1 MNLEY
6 EEYWRRKGGMES
18 INDNIVPQAPFGQ
31 QLVDETGEIIGLQNR
46 AHEIEPICESDETG
60 ISFVE
65 RTDVQDGASPA
76 SSFNS
81 TLQTLIAT
89 RDDSR
94 IHDDEESGSVVMV
107 IDGMDHGNQSIQT
120 TYQIVP
126 QHLQLQSGRSLPLS
140 LLPLHQTRHERLA
153 EDSPGDFVGSD
164 ISLDSLTVSTDSQ
177 IVGVKQEQKLLILR
191 TDDASVGSGL
201 DNRTGSGNGNKNE
214 RNVRRRSSPH
224 INLSMSSIHVNSI
237 DELSSDGGVEEVTL
251 NQHHQQL
258 LGVHNHHHQQQYS
271 HRASHLINQQQ
282 QHQRQQQQR
291 GIQLGIN
298 HHRDELS
305 VTVQADEEDMD
316 EEEEDDE
323 QEHAHDRNR
332 TRDHHDIGDHGAH
345 MLSPTL
351 ERSTYQTLT
360 SVNNRISPTGFSPT
374 SYATLTPIQ
383 PLPPIST
390 MSDKFAYAGDHIT
403 GSVNASVNGEGVT
416 PTGRIMGCGN
426 GSNPVDG
433 SSNDCGS
440 FNSLPSI
447 PHPGSLSSLSLSGLG
462 SEVQSP
468 YSSYD
473 KLPSMIST
481 PPHNYA
487 SSPSHGLSGMVGSCE
502 LHAHS
507 PSVPSPIPG
516 QVSPHSHSPSLHVN
530 MNINVHKSDAVEQGN
545 AHSLAHK
552 HEHDQAHGH
561 IHKHTLEQGQ
571 GHLHSHIH
579 VHGHGHN
586 QDSQAEQQNKV
597 KQVISLSLSRA
608 VADGVVVSDY
618 ESPYGRHQHDH
629 ELIMSQ
635 SSSTNSSGGRSS
647 QLCMQHSPTLSP
659 HSAVSAGSVISMSLH
674 SPPSIV
680 TLPNINGSVANITVD
695 LPVVV
700 SLTPTPPPGNN
711 GSITVGVGDIV
722 RNEQEQQQSLLQADV
737 KDELTRNSHNVCN
750 TTQQHHLHNH
760 ANGFLGEQQQ
770 TQTKLATHSAKSVP
784 GTTSATSTGSSNR
797 SSSNDME
804 EINTKELAQRISAEL
819 KRYSIPQAIFAQ
831 RVLCRSQGTL
841 SDLLRNPKPWSK
853 LKSGRETFRR
863 MFKWL
868 QEPEFQR
875 MSALRMAAAQLPQR
889 PAGPVSSGVSGAVT
903 GTSST
908 ASGGVSGLSIRTT
921 SASPASDIVLVD
933 SMADDSHGSSL
944 VQNGNKI
951 PSFKIHSS
959 VDNWFSLCADM
970 MSTSTSGLPRNDGVL
985 ASGSCRRKDEPH
997 IEQMPQPK
1005 KPRLVFTDLQRRTLQ
1020 AIFKVSDTS
1029 HNGIQRTKCFLPY

>member
-1 MNLEY
+1 
-6 EEYWRRKGGMES
+6 MES
-18 INDNIVPQAPFGQ
+18 LNDNIDQQAPFGQ

-46 AHEIEPICESDETG
+46 ADEIEPICEGDETG

-65 RTDVQDGASPA
+65 RTDVQDGASPTT
-76 SSFNS
+76 SFNS

-94 IHDDEESGSVVMV
+94 IHDDEESESVVMV
-107 IDGMDHGNQSIQT
+107 IDGMDHGIQSIQT

-126 QHLQLQSGRSLPLS
+126 QHLQLQSGRSMPLS

-153 EDSPGDFVGSD
+153 EDSPVDFVGSD

-177 IVGVKQEQKLLILR
+177 IVAVKQEQKLLIVR
-191 TDDASVGSGL
+191 TDDVSVGTGI
-201 DNRTGSGNGNKNE
+201 DNRTGNGNGNKNE
-214 RNVRRRSSPH
+214 SIIRRRASPH

-258 LGVHNHHHQQQYS
+258 MEVHHHHHQQQYS
-271 HRASHLINQQQ
+271 HRLVSASHLINRQQ
-282 QHQRQQQQR
+282 QHHRQQQQR
-291 GIQLGIN
+291 TVQLGMN

-305 VTVQADEEDMD
+305 VIVQADEEDID

-323 QEHAHDRNR
+323 QEHDHDRD
-332 TRDHHDIGDHGAH
+332 RDRHVIGDHGGH

-360 SVNNRISPTGFSPT
+360 SVNTRISPGFSPT

-390 MSDKFAYAGDHIT
+390 MSDKFAYAGDHIS

-416 PTGRIMGCGN
+416 PTDRIMSCGN

-433 SSNDCGS
+433 SSSDCGS
-440 FNSLPSI
+440 FNNLPSI
-447 PHPGSLSSLSLSGLG
+447 PHPGSLSGLSLSGLG
-462 SEVQSP
+462 SGVQSP

-487 SSPSHGLSGMVGSCE
+487 NSPSHDLSGMVGSCE
-502 LHAHS
+502 LHTHS
-507 PSVPSPIPG
+507 SSVPSPIPG
-516 QVSPHSHSPSLHVN
+516 QVSPHSHSPSLQVN
-530 MNINVHKSDAVEQGN
+530 MDINVHKSDAVDQGN
-545 AHSLAHK
+545 AHGLAHK
-552 HEHDQAHGH
+552 HEHNQAHGH
-561 IHKHTLEQGQ
+561 IQKHTLEQGH
-571 GHLHSHIH
+571 GEEHLHGHIH
-579 VHGHGHN
+579 VQGHGHI
-586 QDSQAEQQNKV
+586 QDSHAGQQAQKH
-597 KQVISLSLSRA
+597 VISLSQSSTI
-608 VADGVVVSDY
+608 ADGGVVRDY
-618 ESPYGRHQHDH
+618 ESAYGRHQHDH
-629 ELIMSQ
+629 ELIMST

-647 QLCMQHSPTLSP
+647 QLCLQHSPTLSP
-659 HSAVSAGSVISMSLH
+659 HSAVSSGSVISMSLH
-674 SPPSIV
+674 SPASIV
-680 TLPNINGSVANITVD
+680 TLPNMNGSVANLSVD

-711 GSITVGVGDIV
+711 GSITIGIGDIV
-722 RNEQEQQQSLLQADV
+722 QRNEQEQQQPLLQADV
-737 KDELTRNSHNVCN
+737 KVHPDDLTRSSHNVFN
-750 TTQQHHLHNH
+750 TTQEHHLHTH
-760 ANGFLGEQQQ
+760 TNGFLGEQQQ
-770 TQTKLATHSAKSVP
+770 TQTKLATHSPKSVS
-784 GTTSATSTGSSNR
+784 GTTSAISTGAGNR
-797 SSSNDME
+797 SGSNDME

-875 MSALRMAAAQLPQR
+875 MSALRMAAAQIPQR
-889 PAGPVSSGVSGAVT
+889 PAGSVTSGVSGVVT

-908 ASGGVSGLSIRTT
+908 ANAGVSGLSIRTT

-933 SMADDSHGSSL
+933 SIADDPHASSS
-944 VQNGNKI
+944 VPNGNKKPSIKI
-951 PSFKIHSS
+951 PNNS
-959 VDNWFSLCADM
+959 
-970 MSTSTSGLPRNDGVL
+970 
-985 ASGSCRRKDEPH
+985 
-997 IEQMPQPK
+997 
-1005 KPRLVFTDLQRRTLQ
+1005 
-1020 AIFKVSDTS
+1020 
-1029 HNGIQRTKCFLPY
+1029 